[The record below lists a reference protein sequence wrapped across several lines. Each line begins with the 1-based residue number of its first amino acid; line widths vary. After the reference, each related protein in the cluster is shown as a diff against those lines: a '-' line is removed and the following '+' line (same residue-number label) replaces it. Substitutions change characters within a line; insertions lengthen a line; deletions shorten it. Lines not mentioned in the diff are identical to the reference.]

1 MKENDG
7 LLPDDIKRAREIL
20 SDWCSND
27 GKKFRMCVPVQ
38 PDDSDEIMSRVIDAA
53 EASRP
58 VDAALK
64 SPPEIE
70 GLDEAID
77 GVAEYQQLRQ
87 RCGFTKK
94 ITQHISVV
102 LEAARRY
109 AALPHCPDGFVCVPR
124 VPNQKMCQAGY
135 ETLGWK
141 DGSCMYEHI
150 WNAMIAAAEGK

>member
-1 MKENDG
+1 MTANRALESLKRDEYVAKLVEDHGYSRGWND
-7 LLPDDIKRAREIL
+7 A
-20 SDWCSND
+20 
-27 GKKFRMCVPVQ
+27 
-38 PDDSDEIMSRVIDAA
+38 IDACIAVLSA
-53 EASRP
+53 E
-58 VDAALK
+58 
-64 SPPEIE
+64 EIE

-124 VPNQKMCQAGY
+124 EPTEEILTAALFQGKWPTRESFDNFYA
-135 ETLGWK
+135 LL
-141 DGSCMYEHI
+141 
-150 WNAMIAAAEGK
+150 IAAAEGNK